1 LIEGDS
7 LFAGIMQ
14 IGECILNNKNVKAE
28 KYVQVIE
35 DSNEKGNYMTIAK
48 NANNQEVRSFQ

>member
-1 LIEGDS
+1 